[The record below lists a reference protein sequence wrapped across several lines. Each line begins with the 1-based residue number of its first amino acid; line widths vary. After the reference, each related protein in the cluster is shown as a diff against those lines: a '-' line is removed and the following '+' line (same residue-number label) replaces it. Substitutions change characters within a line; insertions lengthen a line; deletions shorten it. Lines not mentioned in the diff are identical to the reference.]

1 MQRINKKSG
10 RGGARSSHMRKAP
23 HRRGTSVRG
32 VRCHMKEEAGL
43 LRRRRS
49 VRTRL
54 VSLCE
59 WLRAQCPCSS
69 SDRHSR
75 GGVEILY
82 CSLLNV
88 FIYLKHIFEFATCLY
103 KISNFEL
110 EPCVTLEFDLR
121 CFIRKKNIHHKILC
135 RGLYLH
141 SWVCC
146 TPSPHRQHTCSLV
159 FKFLLSLT
167 FYAMFESLYYWK
179 Y

>member
-1 MQRINKKSG
+1 VHARPTCAKLLTGVGRALEVYNATWKKRLDCCAGVAPWERASYLSVNDSVHNVPVPLVIDTAEAVLKFYA
-10 RGGARSSHMRKAP
+10 AR
-23 HRRGTSVRG
+23 
-32 VRCHMKEEAGL
+32 
-43 LRRRRS
+43 
-49 VRTRL
+49 
-54 VSLCE
+54 
-59 WLRAQCPCSS
+59 CSMF
-69 SDRHSR
+69 
-75 GGVEILY
+75 
-82 CSLLNV
+82 

-135 RGLYLH
+135 RGLYLD

>member
-10 RGGARSSHMRKAP
+10 RGGARPSHMRKAP

-88 FIYLKHIFEFATCLY
+88 FIYLKHIFEFAPCLY
-103 KISNFEL
+103 KLSNFEL
-110 EPCVTLEFDLR
+110 EPCVTLEMLH
-121 CFIRKKNIHHKILC
+121 KKKEHTPQNSV
-135 RGLYLH
+135 
-141 SWVCC
+141 SW
-146 TPSPHRQHTCSLV
+146 SISW
-159 FKFLLSLT
+159 LLSL
-167 FYAMFESLYYWK
+167 LYPISS
-179 Y
+179 